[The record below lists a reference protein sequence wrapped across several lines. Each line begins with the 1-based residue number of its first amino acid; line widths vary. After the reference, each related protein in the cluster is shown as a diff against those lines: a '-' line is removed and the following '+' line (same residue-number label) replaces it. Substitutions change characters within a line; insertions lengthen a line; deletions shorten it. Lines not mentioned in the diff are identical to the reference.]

1 MIPILYEATETA
13 FISNGLG
20 RLRDC
25 ISCVVTEERNGIYEC
40 DFEYPINGNNF
51 DKIRLGRIIAVEH
64 DDTSDVQPFDIVSC
78 SRAING
84 VVMFHAVH
92 ISYRLRGVTASGAG
106 INSLA
111 DALDV
116 LRTGTPST
124 PFTFHT
130 DKASAGYASAFNGA
144 PQAVRSLLGGVEGS
158 ILDAYGGEYEW
169 NVWDVYLH
177 ASRGTERSFFIRYG
191 VNLTD
196 YTDETDYSETYTS
209 VIPYWRDDSSGTVV
223 IGDRASSGEVG
234 LHGTDVCIPL
244 DLTDKFESEPT
255 KAQVKAM
262 AMSMIS
268 ASRPYLPNQTIT
280 VSFLRLQDSPEYS
293 QFAPLMSCSLCDTIN
308 VYMSLYNT
316 SGKYKIVKTVY
327 DVLLERFTEMELG
340 QLSTSLSEALGLDES
355 SGSSS
360 AVISQTLEVE
370 SDFALYDADV
380 PITLKRS
387 GQVVS
392 LTGVV
397 SPAAAIAGSITR
409 YTICTIPSGL
419 RPPMELVLPMQG
431 SGTHRWTFRIDPT
444 SGDVTFARYI
454 QSGGTTYD
462 SAPTNA
468 WLPFHATW
476 II

>member
-13 FISNGLG
+13 FVSNGLG

-25 ISCVVTEERNGIYEC
+25 ISCVVTEERNGLYEC

-51 DKIRLGRIIAVEH
+51 EKIQLGRIIAVEH
-64 DDTSDVQPFDIVSC
+64 DDTNDVQPFDIVSC
-78 SRAING
+78 SRAIDG

-92 ISYRLRGVTASGAG
+92 ISYRLRGVTVSGTG

-124 PFTFHT
+124 LFTYHT
-130 DKASAGYASAFNGA
+130 DKVSAGYASAFNGA

-177 ASRGTERSFFIRYG
+177 NSRGTEKSFFVRYG

-196 YTDETDYSETYTS
+196 YMDETDYSETYTS
-209 VIPYWRDDSSGTVV
+209 VIPYWRDDSSGAVV
-223 IGDRASSGEVG
+223 TGDRISSGEVG
-234 LHGTDVCIPL
+234 LHGSDVCVPL
-244 DLTDKFESEPT
+244 DLTDKFEAEPT
-255 KAQVKAM
+255 KAQVEAM
-262 AMSMIS
+262 AMSVIS
-268 ASRPYLPNQTIT
+268 ASRPYLPAQTIT
-280 VSFLRLQDSPEYS
+280 VSFLRLQDSPEYR
-293 QFAPLMSCSLCDTIN
+293 QLAPLMSCSLCDTIN

-340 QLSTSLSEALGLDES
+340 NLSTSLSEALGLDES

-360 AVISQTLEVE
+360 AVISQTLSVDSE
-370 SDFALYDADV
+370 FALYDADV

-397 SPAAAIAGSITR
+397 KPAAAITGNVNRHTF
-409 YTICTIPSGL
+409 CTIPSGL
-419 RPPMELVLPMQG
+419 RPSTETVLPMQG
-431 SGTHRWTFRIDPT
+431 SGTARWTFRIDPA
-444 SGDVTFARYI
+444 SGAVSFARYT
-454 QSGGTTYD
+454 QGGESYI
-462 SAPTNA
+462 SAPTTA